1 MTASSWHRFGDADIP
16 DEGRVRAAVVDGR
29 PVALSRCGGRLGAL
43 ENRCPHQG
51 GPLGEGSIEK
61 GLLRCPW
68 HGYDYDPIT
77 GVPPGD
83 FADAVPAFT
92 VQERADGTWVELPD
106 LPEHVRTV
114 ADVVVETLVAWGVT
128 QVFGMVGH
136 SNLGVA
142 EAMRRAQERGELR
155 YIGIRH
161 EGAASFAAS
170 GFAKLSGRPAAC
182 LAIAGPGST
191 NLLTGL

>member
-1 MTASSWHRFGDADIP
+1 M
-16 DEGRVRAAVVDGR
+16 VDGR
-29 PVALSRCGGRLGAL
+29 SVALSRRGGRLGAL

-51 GPLGEGSIEK
+51 GLLGEGSIEK

-68 HGYDYDPIT
+68 HGYDYDPLT

-83 FADAVPAFT
+83 FADAVPAFA
-92 VQERADGTWVELPD
+92 VQERDDGTWVLLPD

-114 ADVVVETLVAWGVT
+114 GDVIVETLAAWGVT

-142 EAMRRAQERGELR
+142 EAMPRAEERGELR

-161 EGAASFAAS
+161 ECAPAFAAS
-170 GFAKLSGRPAAC
+170 GSAKLTRRPAAC

-191 NLLTGL
+191 NLLTGLYNVKVDARR